1 MSIIKTKIFVIL
13 FSVFCFIGTP
23 VFAAKMVKQYRVYNS
38 AQQTTHPFWLVVYD
52 GMHKANEKYGFNIIT
67 GGPPYPNIVEQVQ
80 LLDAAIASG
89 EYDAFIIA
97 ACEPPYLE
105 KSINRAVDDGKI
117 VVLTCDDV
125 PNSKRHATI
134 RTGDYE
140 AGQKAG
146 ELYVQ
151 VSGGKGSVAIQT
163 GDLTQLSL
171 NERIKGF
178 KDYIKKNSQ
187 IKVEALDTTGVDSTV
202 KKGPEVLAARLIA
215 SPNVDGLFIPHG
227 DSGST
232 YKTTYVDFKDRMDK
246 MTIVG
251 FDDTA
256 QALDVIRE
264 GFIDGV
270 VVQSQYS
277 WGYGS
282 VYQLH
287 RILQAGLPPTAEITY
302 CPTVKITKDN
312 VDTIAVATRDP
323 QYWIDFA
330 NKE

>member
-1 MSIIKTKIFVIL
+1 M
-13 FSVFCFIGTP
+13 
-23 VFAAKMVKQYRVYNS
+23 
-38 AQQTTHPFWLVVYD
+38 
-52 GMHKANEKYGFNIIT
+52 
-67 GGPPYPNIVEQVQ
+67 
-80 LLDAAIASG
+80 
-89 EYDAFIIA
+89 
-97 ACEPPYLE
+97 
-105 KSINRAVDDGKI
+105 
-117 VVLTCDDV
+117 
-125 PNSKRHATI
+125 
-134 RTGDYE
+134 
-140 AGQKAG
+140 
-146 ELYVQ
+146 
-151 VSGGKGSVAIQT
+151 
-163 GDLTQLSL
+163 
-171 NERIKGF
+171 NERIDGF

-187 IKVEALDTTGVDSTV
+187 VKVDSLDTTGVEATI
-202 KKGPEVLAARLIA
+202 KKGPEVLAARIIS

-232 YKTTYVDFKDRMDK
+232 FKTTYVDFKDRMDK
-246 MTIVG
+246 MTVIG

-256 QALDVIRE
+256 QALEGIRE

-302 CPTVKITKDN
+302 CPTVKITKKN
-312 VDTIAVATRDP
+312 VDTIALATRNP